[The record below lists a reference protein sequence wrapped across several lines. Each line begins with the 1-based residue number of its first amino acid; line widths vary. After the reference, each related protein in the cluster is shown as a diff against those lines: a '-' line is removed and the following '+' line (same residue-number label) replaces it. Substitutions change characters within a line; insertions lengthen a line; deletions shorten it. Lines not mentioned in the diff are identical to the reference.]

1 MTTTRIDFIRHG
13 EPEGGSMY
21 RGSAIDHPLSEKGW
35 EQMRTALGEA
45 CHWDVI
51 VSSPLQRCL
60 AFAEALGRKHHLP
73 VETEQEFREVGFGSW
88 EGHTRE
94 EILAQDPEGY
104 AAFYRDPVHCR
115 PEGAEALPAFGR
127 RVAGAFERT
136 LSRHS
141 GQRILVVAH
150 AGVIRAAMG
159 HVLQTPPEAWYRVQ
173 VDNAGISRFQRTNG
187 IDQLLFHNRSRI

>member
-1 MTTTRIDFIRHG
+1 MTTRIDFIRHG

-21 RGSAIDHPLSEKGW
+21 RGSAIDHPLSSKGW
-35 EQMRTALGEA
+35 EQMRAALGSS

-51 VSSPLQRCL
+51 VSSPLRRSL
-60 AFAEALGRKHHLP
+60 AFAEELGRKHGLP
-73 VETEQEFREVGFGSW
+73 VETEADFREVGFGSW

-115 PEGAEALPAFGR
+115 PAGAEELPAFGR
-127 RVAGAFERT
+127 RVAEAFERT
-136 LSRHS
+136 LERHA
-141 GQRILVVAH
+141 GRRILVVAH
-150 AGVIRAAMG
+150 AGVIRATLG
-159 HVLQTPPEAWYRVQ
+159 HVLQAPPEAWYRVQ
-173 VDNAGISRFQRTNG
+173 VDNAGISRFQRRNG